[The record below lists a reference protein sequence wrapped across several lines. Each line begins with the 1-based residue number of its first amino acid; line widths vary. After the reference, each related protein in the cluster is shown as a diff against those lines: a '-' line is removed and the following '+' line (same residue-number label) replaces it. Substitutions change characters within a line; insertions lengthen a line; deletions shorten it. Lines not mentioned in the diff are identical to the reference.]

1 MLGLMCTAV
10 DDGFVLLIGADGAR
24 MVGAVD
30 VRG

>member
-10 DDGFVLLIGADGAR
+10 DDGFVSSIGADG
-24 MVGAVD
+24 VHIVVAVN

>member
-10 DDGFVLLIGADGAR
+10 DDRVVSLIGANGAH
-24 MVGAVD
+24 MVVAVD